1 MADKRLS
8 IRISDE
14 LWQKARII
22 MTKRN
27 LGENFQSICE
37 QAIQEYVEKYKKK
50 IKKTKRHVDRLT
62 PTCYNKSRNENI
74 N

>member
-1 MADKRLS
+1 LS

-27 LGENFQSICE
+27 LGVNVNQILG
-37 QAIQEYVEKYKKK
+37 QLPV
-50 IKKTKRHVDRLT
+50 
-62 PTCYNKSRNENI
+62 
-74 N
+74 

>member
-37 QAIQEYVEKYKKK
+37 QAIQEYVEKYTKKDK
-50 IKKTKRHVDRLT
+50 ENEKT
-62 PTCYNKSRNENI
+62 C
-74 N
+74 

>member
-37 QAIQEYVEKYKKK
+37 QAIQEYVEKYEKEDKEN
-50 IKKTKRHVDRLT
+50 KKT
-62 PTCYNKSRNENI
+62 Y
-74 N
+74 

>member
-37 QAIQEYVEKYKKK
+37 QAIQEYVEKYKKEDK
-50 IKKTKRHVDRLT
+50 ENEKT
-62 PTCYNKSRNENI
+62 C
-74 N
+74 

>member
-14 LWQKARII
+14 LWQKARLI

-37 QAIQEYVEKYKKK
+37 QAIQEYVEKYKKEDK
-50 IKKTKRHVDRLT
+50 ENEKT
-62 PTCYNKSRNENI
+62 C
-74 N
+74 

>member
-27 LGENFQSICE
+27 LGENFQGICE
-37 QAIQEYVEKYKKK
+37 QAIQEYVEKYKKEDK
-50 IKKTKRHVDRLT
+50 ENEKT
-62 PTCYNKSRNENI
+62 C
-74 N
+74 

>member
-37 QAIQEYVEKYKKK
+37 QAIQEYVEKYKSEPFCSSSC
-50 IKKTKRHVDRLT
+50 LT
-62 PTCYNKSRNENI
+62 RI
-74 N
+74 FMVL

>member
-1 MADKRLS
+1 LKEQGGVAMADKRLS

-37 QAIQEYVEKYKKK
+37 QAIQEYVEKYKKEDK
-50 IKKTKRHVDRLT
+50 ENEKT
-62 PTCYNKSRNENI
+62 C
-74 N
+74 